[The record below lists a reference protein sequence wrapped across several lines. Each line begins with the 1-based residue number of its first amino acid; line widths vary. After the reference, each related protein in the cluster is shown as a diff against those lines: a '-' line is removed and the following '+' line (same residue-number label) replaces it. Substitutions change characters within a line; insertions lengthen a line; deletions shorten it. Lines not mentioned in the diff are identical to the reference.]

1 MRSGIEYKPIHGLV
15 GTYLSYL
22 ISVGFLDAA
31 SVSSDAATEALPAL
45 QDLSHIDLVG
55 RNNRV

>member
-1 MRSGIEYKPIHGLV
+1 MRAGIEYKPIHGLV

-31 SVSSDAATEALPAL
+31 SVNADAATEAIPAL
-45 QDLSHIDLVG
+45 QNLSHIDLVG